1 MFSGARQPQHARTAV
16 RLLPR
21 EEEFFDL
28 FVEVATRSTLAAQH
42 LRELFDA
49 PPDRR
54 IAHVEAIKRLEHE
67 DIHQLASDLDDVMD
81 AIDGTAR
88 RSQIFHLGLAPQGV
102 KQLTEVIQRMVGV
115 LAEAV
120 GRLKKGDDV
129 MKYCIQAKE
138 LEEEGDAIYQ
148 EALGRMFETE
158 RDALEVIKWKEIY
171 DNLETTLDQGEDVAN
186 VLESITIKH
195 A

>member
-54 IAHVEAIKRLEHE
+54 IAQMLRDRKSTRLNSSH
-67 DIHQLASDLDDVMD
+67 D
-81 AIDGTAR
+81 
-88 RSQIFHLGLAPQGV
+88 QISY
-102 KQLTEVIQRMVGV
+102 
-115 LAEAV
+115 AV
-120 GRLKKGDDV
+120 FCLKK
-129 MKYCIQAKE
+129 KKKQ
-138 LEEEGDAIYQ
+138 
-148 EALGRMFETE
+148 
-158 RDALEVIKWKEIY
+158 Y
-171 DNLETTLDQGEDVAN
+171 DNDSAPSPNDPSNQNKTHHPPAERKGPNNNTTTTLRTRNQHTNDTA
-186 VLESITIKH
+186 
-195 A
+195 

>member
-54 IAHVEAIKRLEHE
+54 IAQMLRDRKSTRLNSSH
-67 DIHQLASDLDDVMD
+67 DQISYAVFCLKKKKKQYDNPFL
-81 AIDGTAR
+81 
-88 RSQIFHLGLAPQGV
+88 RSQDCTPSLHQQRDLADPLQLRSQKRRCHRTHLPP
-102 KQLTEVIQRMVGV
+102 
-115 LAEAV
+115 
-120 GRLKKGDDV
+120 
-129 MKYCIQAKE
+129 
-138 LEEEGDAIYQ
+138 
-148 EALGRMFETE
+148 
-158 RDALEVIKWKEIY
+158 W
-171 DNLETTLDQGEDVAN
+171 AN
-186 VLESITIKH
+186 G
-195 A
+195 

>member
-54 IAHVEAIKRLEHE
+54 IAQMLRDRKSTRLNSSHDQISYAVFCLKKKKRQYNNSNDRL
-67 DIHQLASDLDDVMD
+67 
-81 AIDGTAR
+81 GRTAPET
-88 RSQIFHLGLAPQGV
+88 AP
-102 KQLTEVIQRMVGV
+102 KQLYGYEVAKANKCDLRMKACGCS
-115 LAEAV
+115 
-120 GRLKKGDDV
+120 G
-129 MKYCIQAKE
+129 YS
-138 LEEEGDAIYQ
+138 
-148 EALGRMFETE
+148 
-158 RDALEVIKWKEIY
+158 
-171 DNLETTLDQGEDVAN
+171 TTILWPRAFPMC
-186 VLESITIKH
+186 SIRV
-195 A
+195 

>member
-67 DIHQLASDLDDVMD
+67 ADQVTRSEERRVGKEWRSRGTQHQSKGKGNRHPRVSHGATKHRHGAWTPSCHADAVRSD
-81 AIDGTAR
+81 
-88 RSQIFHLGLAPQGV
+88 
-102 KQLTEVIQRMVGV
+102 
-115 LAEAV
+115 
-120 GRLKKGDDV
+120 
-129 MKYCIQAKE
+129 
-138 LEEEGDAIYQ
+138 
-148 EALGRMFETE
+148 
-158 RDALEVIKWKEIY
+158 
-171 DNLETTLDQGEDVAN
+171 
-186 VLESITIKH
+186 
-195 A
+195 